1 MDSPHKG
8 PVLREVFPWHCV
20 VVVYPYLHIALIV
33 ATSWNVCQSIV
44 HLLWRHDNIDLT
56 WISQPLWLHLEN
68 VSISHRYLHIAT
80 IIMTS
85 WFCRP
90 YQVHIGVIVNSPG
103 DALTSLENHIST
115 LASGRLKLP
124 TTRLFFFVCFVLL
137 FVSYMLQ
144 QGKHKSFV
152 SLVLRDGN
160 QLVTDGI
167 PSQRASNT

>member
-1 MDSPHKG
+1 MDSPHKE

-20 VVVYPYLHIALIV
+20 VVVYPYFHIALIV

-56 WISQPLWLHLEN
+56 WISQPLWPHLEN
-68 VSISHRYLHIAT
+68 VSISHLYLHIAT

-90 YQVHIGVIVNSPG
+90 YQVHIVVIVNSPG

-124 TTRLFFFVCFVLL
+124 TTRLFFFCLFCFTIC
-137 FVSYMLQ
+137 
-144 QGKHKSFV
+144 
-152 SLVLRDGN
+152 
-160 QLVTDGI
+160 QLDVTTRKTQKLCIIGPPWRESTDNRWNPLTKG
-167 PSQRASNT
+167 Q